1 MTKEELL
8 ANLEHWKWEK
18 SVYEKDLPKNFR
30 RTNSIFQYGRASA
43 FVEELETLLE
53 KFKK

>member
-8 ANLEHWKWEK
+8 ERLKELNEEKLELEK
-18 SVYEKDLPKNFR
+18 KLPKNFR
-30 RTNSIFQYGRASA
+30 RTNSIYQYGRTIA
-43 FVEELETLLE
+43 FVEELEHELE